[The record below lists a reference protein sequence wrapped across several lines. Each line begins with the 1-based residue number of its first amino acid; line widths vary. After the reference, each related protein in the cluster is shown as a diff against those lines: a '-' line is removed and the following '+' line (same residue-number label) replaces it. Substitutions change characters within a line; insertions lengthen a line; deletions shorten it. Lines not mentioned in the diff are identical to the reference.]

1 MGLYLKHS
9 SYMTKYIS
17 VVRFLAYLQWESTI
31 AVQFYKFLHSLILNF
46 NQHGEILLVKKK
58 NTQIV
63 TLFILKKAPERKLS
77 EAPFVS
83 PQMLTLH

>member
-58 NTQIV
+58 KT
-63 TLFILKKAPERKLS
+63 RKLWRC
-77 EAPFVS
+77 
-83 PQMLTLH
+83 LY